1 MGPRASGQEISKLY
15 LKRWKESRKKEGIF
29 NLNNH
34 TELCQDEQSWQNFL
48 YKHSSM
54 KKLIVGM
61 LFLGTAFAA
70 KAQYGSINSIL
81 TRLEER
87 KGLNQNLENVNIDN
101 KKFVFIK
108 DEADHTERDF
118 IVLKG
123 NKATYVEVF
132 DDKATGE
139 SNSNVFSGDIV
150 RNKRNIISLRADMLE
165 NKKVPVPVAKT
176 LLLTKQDNI
185 LYLIDIN
192 TRDRWIDEESF
203 SKVKSKK

>member
-1 MGPRASGQEISKLY
+1 
-15 LKRWKESRKKEGIF
+15 
-29 NLNNH
+29 
-34 TELCQDEQSWQNFL
+34 
-48 YKHSSM
+48 M
-54 KKLIVGM
+54 KKIIIGM

-87 KGLNQNLENVNIDN
+87 KGLNQNLETVNIDS

-118 IVLKG
+118 IVIKG

-132 DDKATGE
+132 DDKASGE
-139 SNSNVFSGDIV
+139 SSSNVFSGDIV
-150 RNKRNIISLRADMLE
+150 RNKKNIISLRADMLE

-176 LLLTKQDNI
+176 LLLTMQDNI